1 MKVRHFRRLRR
12 VVVRMLFASAV
23 AETSSLTVA
32 DTIKVG
38 MSAALT
44 GPASALGHGV
54 KTGIESYFA
63 SVNAAVA

>member
-23 AETSSLTVA
+23 AATSSLTVA
-32 DTIKVG
+32 ETIKVG

-44 GPASALGHGV
+44 GPASALGNGV